1 MKTEPPPR
9 HHEEGEPPPESLIHH
24 QEPTLLEQWFR
35 RNLQRGWSFWATV
48 ALVAAGAAA
57 VVMLVQRISGPNQSG
72 VKAWTELASVVSA
85 PSSMSPFGPD
95 PNAGLPDRLKVI
107 ADDYEDTAAGR
118 WARLRAASLL
128 LNEGSTEL
136 ATTRRSAGAGKIVE
150 ADELFNQLYE
160 LAEQKEGPLDRLAV
174 NLGLAQNLDGRA
186 LKRMAA
192 LGMARA
198 AEARMGLDADDT
210 DHASLED
217 VLALY
222 DRVIEEFPDT
232 PEAEQAEAQRRRL
245 QRSDSIAFY
254 EQLARFDP
262 NASIPGAPSMPGID
276 LAPGGSSPL
285 QDLLGLPPSGSPGG
299 GGLPGMTIPGLP
311 GGSPLGSG
319 LPSAPSIDLSA
330 PDDSADM
337 PAPVPIPEV
346 TPAAE
351 PAAAPLPVE
360 PEPAPAGSEPSPS
373 PTAESPRVPD
383 DPFGSSPATPPTPT
397 ADPPPAPE
405 PEPTPA
411 EVPAPGGLPE
421 SVFPSGGP
429 NG

>member
-9 HHEEGEPPPESLIHH
+9 HHHEGEPPPESLIHH

-35 RNLQRGWSFWATV
+35 RNLQRGWSFWTTV
-48 ALVAAGAAA
+48 VLVVAGAAA
-57 VVMLVQRISGPNQSG
+57 LVMLVQRISGPNQSG

-150 ADELFNQLYE
+150 ADAIFTDLYE
-160 LAEQKEGPLDRLAV
+160 LAEAKTGPLDRLAV
-174 NLGLAQNLDGRA
+174 NIGLAENLDSSA

-210 DHASLED
+210 DHASLD
-217 VLALY
+217 DALALY

-232 PEAEQAEAQRRRL
+232 PEAEQAEKNKRRL

-285 QDLLGLPPSGSPGG
+285 QDLLGLPPSGAS
-299 GGLPGMTIPGLP
+299 GGLPGLSIPGLP
-311 GGSPLGSG
+311 GGTSSGLG

-351 PAAAPLPVE
+351 PVPETVPVD
-360 PEPAPAGSEPSPS
+360 PDPAQAGTEPAPSPS
-373 PTAESPRVPD
+373 PTSESPRVPD
-383 DPFGSSPATPPTPT
+383 DPFGSSPGTPPSPS
-397 ADPPPAPE
+397 A
-405 PEPTPA
+405 EPTPSS
-411 EVPAPGGLPE
+411 EPAPSEAPAPSGGLPE